1 MDIMPLRLLAPLG
14 NAEPILNDQEMSFLH
29 QVSLQQMAEVL
40 EEDYQ
45 RSPFFLKSPEITTLN
60 SFSCIVINDK
70 PNLGTSRLATD
81 FLNVENEDTYT
92 TKQVSVIAQC
102 AAKSPKY
109 LSFGDPDS
117 LSDLQQLY
125 MNGVGEQKL
134 DEMKFLISKKP
145 RLMNDDIS
153 SFHAFGGAT
162 MGSNPHSSSR
172 DHMIAERKRRE
183 KLNEQF
189 LSLSAIIPGPAKT
202 DKASL
207 LVSTINYLKELVT
220 KVKSLE
226 ESIIDGPVESAV
238 LMKDDEASLLSN
250 ESSSSDPL
258 LKIEAKLTG
267 NIIVIKF
274 HCKNL
279 KGLAIKALS
288 EIEKLCLTI
297 IDLSI
302 MPLASS
308 SFDVVVMAK
317 VEDGFSLTVKEL
329 VEKLSSFF
337 SQFI

>member
-1 MDIMPLRLLAPLG
+1 MDIMPLRLLVPLG
-14 NAEPILNDQEMSFLH
+14 NVEPILNDQEMSFLH
-29 QVSLQQMAEVL
+29 QASLQQMAEVL
-40 EEDYQ
+40 EDDYQ
-45 RSPFFLKSPEITTLN
+45 KTPFSFKSKEITTLN
-60 SFSCIVINDK
+60 NFNSSVLYDK
-70 PNLGTSRLATD
+70 PNLGTSRLATN
-81 FLNVENEDTYT
+81 FLKVENEDAYT

-102 AAKSPKY
+102 AANSPKY
-109 LSFGDPDS
+109 LSFGNPDS

-125 MNGVGEQKL
+125 INGIGEEK
-134 DEMKFLISKKP
+134 DEMNFLISKKP
-145 RLMNDDIS
+145 KLMNHDIS
-153 SFHAFGGAT
+153 SFQASGRAS
-162 MGSNPHSSSR
+162 MGNNPHSSSH

-189 LSLSAIIPGPAKT
+189 LSLSAIIPGLAKT

-226 ESIIDGPVESAV
+226 QSIIDGPVESAM
-238 LMKDDEASLLSN
+238 LMKDDKASLITN

-258 LKIEAKLTG
+258 FKIEAKLTG
-267 NIIVIKF
+267 NIIVLKF
-274 HCKNL
+274 QCKNL

-288 EIEKLCLTI
+288 EIEKLFLTI

-302 MPLASS
+302 MPFSS
-308 SFDVVVMAK
+308 SSLDVVVMAK